1 MEYMKRVRK
10 ETLDRNTNLTKGENC
25 LKYWLNVDIP
35 TKSFLHSE
43 GCRFEVG
50 KKATPHKGIGELKRD
65 GGWLSFSS
73 ILEAKKFF
81 EQKYPNKT
89 LFIHSCV
96 DLHSE

>member
-1 MEYMKRVRK
+1 M
-10 ETLDRNTNLTKGENC
+10 
-25 LKYWLNVDIP
+25 KYWLNVDTP
-35 TKSFLHSE
+35 DKSLLHIE
-43 GCRFEVG
+43 GCQYEVN
-50 KKATPHKGIGELKRD
+50 KKETPNKGIEELKKH

-73 ILEAKKFF
+73 ISEAKKYF